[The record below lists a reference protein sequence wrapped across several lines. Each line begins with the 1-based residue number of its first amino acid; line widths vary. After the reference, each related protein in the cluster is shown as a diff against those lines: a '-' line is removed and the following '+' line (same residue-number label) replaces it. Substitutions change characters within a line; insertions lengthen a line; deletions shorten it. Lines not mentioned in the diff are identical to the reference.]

1 MMTSFVTWRVGTTP
15 YPDADLYF
23 TKRANSWKSQNSL
36 ALWFSCDGF
45 CYNFANIA
53 THVWRLSSNGM
64 PLSTNCNYWC
74 PSSARDHHCRSAPCR
89 KSRLLWLLSKRLFRQ
104 EPERNNRA
112 ADPVHLRAITRLQPM
127 RRRAPKFIQD

>member
-1 MMTSFVTWRVGTTP
+1 MTSFVTWRVGTTP

-64 PLSTNCNYWC
+64 P
-74 PSSARDHHCRSAPCR
+74 
-89 KSRLLWLLSKRLFRQ
+89 
-104 EPERNNRA
+104 ERNNRA

>member
-1 MMTSFVTWRVGTTP
+1 MMTSFVTWRFGTTP

-53 THVWRLSSNGM
+53 TPVWRLSSNGM
-64 PLSTNCNYWC
+64 PISTNDVISASISAGAEC
-74 PSSARDHHCRSAPCR
+74 PPALRIPPASERSR
-89 KSRLLWLLSKRLFRQ
+89 
-104 EPERNNRA
+104 
-112 ADPVHLRAITRLQPM
+112 T
-127 RRRAPKFIQD
+127 